1 MEIQELYQR
10 LIHEIPQGAI
20 FQNESMKKHTS
31 FRIGGPADILLIPSA
46 VKEIQYAIQLCM
58 DMDIPYL
65 IMGNGSNLLV
75 RDKGIR
81 GLVIKISEGYK
92 EIKVEG
98 TRIHAQAGIL
108 LSSLSRVSIQSSLT
122 GLEFCSGIPGTLGGA
137 VAMNAGAYGGEMK
150 DVVSSVTVL
159 DENNQIK
166 RIDHGDLEF
175 GYRSSVIQKRG
186 YVVLEVDMELKPGDM
201 ETSKQIVED
210 LTRRRREKQPIS
222 YPSAGSAFKRPVGYY
237 AGKLIQDSGL
247 KGMRIGDAQISE
259 LHAGFIINLG
269 NATATDV
276 ITLIELVKDKIKMNY
291 GVEMHPEIKIV
302 GEK

>member
-1 MEIQELYQR
+1 MDIQELYQK
-10 LIHEIPQGAI
+10 LILEIPQEAI

-31 FRIGGPADILLIPSA
+31 FRIGGPADILLIPSD
-46 VKEIQYAIQLCM
+46 VKEIQYAIQLCK
-58 DMDIPYL
+58 DMNIPHF

-81 GLVIKISEGYK
+81 GLVIKISERYK

-108 LSSLSRVSIQSSLT
+108 LSSLSCISIQSSLA

-137 VAMNAGAYGGEMK
+137 VTMNAGAYGGEMK
-150 DVVSSVTVL
+150 NVVSSVTVL

-166 RIDHGDLEF
+166 RIDHEELDF
-175 GYRSSVIQKRG
+175 GYRSSVIQKKG
-186 YVVLEVDMELKPGDM
+186 YVVLEVDLDLKPGDM
-201 ETSKQIVED
+201 ETSKKIVED

-237 AGKLIQDSGL
+237 AGKLIQDCGL

-269 NATATDV
+269 NATAADV
-276 ITLIELVKDKIKMNY
+276 ITLIELVRDKIKTKY
-291 GVEMHPEIKIV
+291 GVEMHPEMKIV